1 MLKLI
6 RISPSLVRD
15 ILGHLKEQL
24 AKVEDLRGAGPDAK
38 LRYNDN

>member
-15 ILGHLKEQL
+15 ILCHLREQL
-24 AKVEDLRGAGPDAK
+24 TVVEELRGAGPDAK
-38 LRYNDN
+38 LR